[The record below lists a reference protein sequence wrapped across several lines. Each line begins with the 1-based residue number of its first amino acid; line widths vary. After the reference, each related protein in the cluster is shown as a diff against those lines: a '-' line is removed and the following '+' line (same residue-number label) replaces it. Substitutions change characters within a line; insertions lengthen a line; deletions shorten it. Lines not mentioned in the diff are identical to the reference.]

1 MQSYSCRPYT
11 VTAVPR
17 PQAPTAVDVKTIEK
31 TSKMA
36 GNDPFKKCLE
46 AFTWIQQAFPS
57 IELKATFPKSPT
69 FLSNSQPRCLLVNLI

>member
-1 MQSYSCRPYT
+1 MQSYSCRPCT

-46 AFTWIQQAFPS
+46 AFT
-57 IELKATFPKSPT
+57 
-69 FLSNSQPRCLLVNLI
+69 